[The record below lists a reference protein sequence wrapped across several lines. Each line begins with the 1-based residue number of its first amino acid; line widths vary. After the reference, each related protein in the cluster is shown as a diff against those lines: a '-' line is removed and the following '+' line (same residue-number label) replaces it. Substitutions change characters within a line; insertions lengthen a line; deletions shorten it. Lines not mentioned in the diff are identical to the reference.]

1 MDREHDRAARVAEDV
16 LHRVAYVYDET
27 ACHRLDGRSLRGAR
41 EQEVGDK
48 LIDLPDR
55 RDRQRD
61 GDADDDDERGAHLV
75 HVGEFADDEQPQER
89 PRRSRR
95 RCVRRRRTSS
105 RNRTAARTSRGRRR
119 RTERSPRS
127 AARRRSR
134 RGGTRPCRP
143 KGISQRARLLRRSA
157 SPADSN
163 PFTPCHT
170 VTPAVASS
178 ISPEKMRSKMRSG
191 VIAARS
197 LSFVLLFSAT
207 IPLSFC
213 GQYRAD
219 L

>member
-89 PRRSRR
+89 RDVADDGVYGGVVPVHGIVQPHARAEEGGEEQKDLQDQQHAVAHGAAEPDRAGKGDQPEGEIAQKERRPRRFKPVHAVPHRHPCGGEQHQPRKNEIEDAQRR
-95 RCVRRRRTSS
+95 HRRPFAFVCPALFRNHTSL
-105 RNRTAARTSRGRRR
+105 
-119 RTERSPRS
+119 
-127 AARRRSR
+127 
-134 RGGTRPCRP
+134 
-143 KGISQRARLLRRSA
+143 LLR
-157 SPADSN
+157 
-163 PFTPCHT
+163 
-170 VTPAVASS
+170 AV
-178 ISPEKMRSKMRSG
+178 
-191 VIAARS
+191 
-197 LSFVLLFSAT
+197 
-207 IPLSFC
+207 
-213 GQYRAD
+213 
-219 L
+219 